1 MRLLLLFVIAG
12 LAPAVYS
19 QKTFIR
25 IESPAAISVVIDSI
39 DHGSITPEA
48 GAMEIKHLT
57 PGEYHA
63 LFCYGGKKLRD
74 TVVIRDKNERVLFVD
89 IENCLVE
96 DRSPVDR
103 PSKQAIL
110 NYVHPEIRY
119 DTVVD
124 MRDKRVYRTV
134 KIGEQDWM
142 AENLKFKTKSGST
155 VYPRDPIHED
165 VYGRLYSWE
174 AALVACQ
181 EGWHLPS
188 DDDWKELEGYLGMGY
203 FLQNGRGWRKAAG
216 ETSLKVTRE
225 DSLKAAGEGS
235 LEAAGEGS
243 LKSAVGW
250 ISGKSSE
257 DKTGFAALPGGYCD
271 LDLVFYNEGYFSYF
285 WTATETGASDAWYR
299 VLTYDIHDIGKFS
312 FSKKYRFSVRCIKD
326 NTYRQAEPVPGE

>member
-1 MRLLLLFVIAG
+1 LLFIFIC

-25 IESPAAISVVIDSI
+25 IESPAAISVFIDSI
-39 DHGSITPEA
+39 DHGSIRPEE
-48 GAMEIKHLT
+48 GTMVIKHLS

-63 LFCYGGKKLRD
+63 IFRFEGKELWYPI
-74 TVVIRDKNERVLFVD
+74 VIRDQNERILFVD
-89 IENCLVE
+89 IKNDLIE

-110 NYVHPEIRY
+110 NYVHPKISY
-119 DTVVD
+119 DTIVD
-124 MRDKRVYRTV
+124 MRDKRVYRTIR
-134 KIGEQDWM
+134 IGEQVWM
-142 AENLKFKTKSGST
+142 AENLKFKTKRGST

-174 AALVACQ
+174 AALDACP

-203 FLQNGRGWRKAAG
+203 FLQNGRGWREPA
-216 ETSLKVTRE
+216 
-225 DSLKAAGEGS
+225 DSC
-235 LEAAGEGS
+235 S

-250 ISGKSSE
+250 FSGIISE
-257 DKTGFAALPGGYCD
+257 DRTGFAALPGGYCD
-271 LDLVFYNEGYFSYF
+271 SDLVFYNEGYFSYF
-285 WTATETGASDAWYR
+285 WTATETVESDAWYR

-326 NTYRQAEPVPGE
+326 SASLVRGE